1 MENKI
6 YDIEINPT
14 ELLEVLRKMESK
26 FQSQRNDINVISQSL
41 KVLQIDYK
49 DFKKESN
56 EVMRDQIRNLDNIF
70 NEIYKPVDEI
80 ENYQIKGEKNII
92 IKREKNEY
100 NNVIKELLKSDFSAK
115 IQQIQEQIQ
124 KNEFNTN
131 PDANSKKGD
140 NNLFIWIIFGISI
153 ANLLL
158 SLKIIFLGGN

>member
-1 MENKI
+1 MENDNKI
-6 YDIEINPT
+6 YDIEINPK
-14 ELLEVLRKMESK
+14 ELIEVLKKMENK

-41 KVLQIDYK
+41 KSLQMNYR
-49 DFKKESN
+49 DFKREST
-56 EVMRDQIRNLDNIF
+56 EVMRDQIRNLDSIF
-70 NEIYKPVDEI
+70 DEIYKSVDEV
-80 ENYQIKGEKNII
+80 ENHQIKGE
-92 IKREKNEY
+92 RNEY

-124 KNEFNTN
+124 KNEFNAN
-131 PDANSKKGD
+131 PDANSKKSD

>member
-1 MENKI
+1 MENKV
-6 YDIEINPT
+6 YGIEINPK
-14 ELLEVLRKMESK
+14 ELVEVLKKIENK
-26 FQSQRNDINVISQSL
+26 LQSQRNDINVISQS
-41 KVLQIDYK
+41 VRTLQVDYK
-49 DFKKESN
+49 DFKRESN
-56 EVMRDQIRNLDNIF
+56 ELMRDQIRNLDNIF
-70 NEIYKPVDEI
+70 NEIYKSIDEV
-80 ENYQIKGEKNII
+80 EDHQIKG
-92 IKREKNEY
+92 EKNEY

-131 PDANSKKGD
+131 PDTNSKKGD

>member
-1 MENKI
+1 MENDNKI
-6 YDIEINPT
+6 YDIEINPK
-14 ELLEVLRKMESK
+14 ELVEVLKKMENK
-26 FQSQRNDINVISQSL
+26 FQNQRNDINVISQSL
-41 KVLQIDYK
+41 QSLQMNYK
-49 DFKKESN
+49 DFKRESN
-56 EVMRDQIRNLDNIF
+56 ELMRDQIKNLDTIF
-70 NEIYKPVDEI
+70 NEIYESVDEV
-80 ENYQIKGEKNII
+80 ENHQIKGE
-92 IKREKNEY
+92 RNEY

-131 PDANSKKGD
+131 PYTNSKKGD